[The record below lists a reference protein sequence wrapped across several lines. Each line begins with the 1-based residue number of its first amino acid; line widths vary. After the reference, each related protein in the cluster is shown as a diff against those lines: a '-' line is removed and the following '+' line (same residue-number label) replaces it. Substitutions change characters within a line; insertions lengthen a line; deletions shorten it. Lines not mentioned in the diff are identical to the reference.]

1 MELVKW
7 RYRNPYHDRRH
18 ERERMFVIGSHT
30 VILDQQP
37 SEDISLHQNTGF
49 LIWDGSY
56 LMAKF
61 IAERVRVTD
70 KSCLELGAGSA
81 LVSIVAHLQGASRVV
96 ATDLSEYLQFMRRN
110 IERNVPSQSIE
121 IRELTCTK
129 RSSLLYK
136 Q

>member
-18 ERERMFVIGSHT
+18 ERERMFVIGGHT
-30 VILDQQP
+30 IAMDQEP
-37 SEDISLHQNTGF
+37 SEDIGLHQKTGF
-49 LIWDGSY
+49 LIWDGAY

-61 IAERVRVTD
+61 IAERVTLAG

-96 ATDLSEYLQFMRRN
+96 ATDLKEYQEFMRRN
-110 IERNVPSQSIE
+110 IERNTGGQGIE
-121 IRELTCTK
+121 MRELIW
-129 RSSLLYK
+129 
-136 Q
+136 